1 MATSSEKEKAARLFD
16 EVFDIAAEAYD
27 EDALAC
33 AEEMMWEDPAIVA
46 FIRDSGNAN
55 GHPFNFQ
62 RTHFIKATFAA
73 MAAQQSSPQNKPAQE
88 LRYVVGADCQQSG
101 PAGSQ
106 FKRAV
111 EAIGRYTGM
120 LRTPKQHLQ

>member
-16 EVFDIAAEAYD
+16 EVFDIAAEAYN

-46 FIRDSGNAN
+46 FIRDSGTAN
-55 GHPFNFQ
+55 GYPFNFQ
-62 RTHFIKATFAA
+62 RTHFVKATFAA
-73 MAAQQSSPQNKPAQE
+73 MATQQSSPQSKPAQE
-88 LRYVVGADCQQSG
+88 LRRMVEADRG

-106 FKRAV
+106 SKRV
-111 EAIGRYTGM
+111 LEAIGRYTGM

>member
-16 EVFDIAAEAYD
+16 EVFDIAAEAYN

-46 FIRDSGNAN
+46 FIRDSGTAN
-55 GHPFNFQ
+55 GYPFNFQ
-62 RTHFIKATFAA
+62 RTHFVKATFAA
-73 MAAQQSSPQNKPAQE
+73 MAAQQSSPKNKPAQE
-88 LRYVVGADCQQSG
+88 LRRMVEADRG

-106 FKRAV
+106 SKRV
-111 EAIGRYTGM
+111 LEAIGRYTGM

>member
-1 MATSSEKEKAARLFD
+1 MATSSEKEKAARLFN
-16 EVFDIAAEAYD
+16 EVFDIAAEAYN

-46 FIRDSGNAN
+46 FIRDSGTAN
-55 GHPFNFQ
+55 GYPFNFQ
-62 RTHFIKATFAA
+62 RTHFVKATFAA
-73 MAAQQSSPQNKPAQE
+73 MAAQQSSPKNKPAQE
-88 LRYVVGADCQQSG
+88 LRRMVEADRG

-106 FKRAV
+106 SKRV
-111 EAIGRYTGM
+111 LEAIGRYTGM